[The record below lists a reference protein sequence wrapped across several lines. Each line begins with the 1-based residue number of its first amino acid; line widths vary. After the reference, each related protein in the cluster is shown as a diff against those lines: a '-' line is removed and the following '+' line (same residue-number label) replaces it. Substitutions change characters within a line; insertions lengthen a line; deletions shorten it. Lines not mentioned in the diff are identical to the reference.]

1 MFDDTRPIFLQLA
14 DRIADDVLRG
24 VYAEEEQV
32 PSTNEL
38 AAHLRINPATAGKG
52 LNLLVERG
60 VLYKRR
66 GIGMFVAPGARALI
80 SNERQQA
87 FAHRF
92 IVPLLTEAS
101 SLGLG
106 AHDVIRLIEQQQQ
119 SAQQQAAPQSPASH
133 LPGLHQAVP
142 PVVAPFAAQQAK
154 EEQ

>member
-1 MFDDTRPIFLQLA
+1 MFDDTRPIFQQLA

-24 VYAEEEQV
+24 VYGEEEQV

-66 GIGMFVAPGARALI
+66 GIGMFVAPGARSLI
-80 SNERQQA
+80 AGERQQA
-87 FAHRF
+87 FVQRF
-92 IVPLLTEAS
+92 IVPLLAEARN
-101 SLGLG
+101 LGLD
-106 AHDVIRLIEQQQQ
+106 ARDVVGLIEQQAAGPQAGPEAAQPQAGLRTEQQ
-119 SAQQQAAPQSPASH
+119 IEPQ
-133 LPGLHQAVP
+133 
-142 PVVAPFAAQQAK
+142 VVAHPAAQQAK